1 MRALHGPGV
10 RSKRLDGIVCHVLFV
25 CVSVM
30 LGLGA
35 LAFLA
40 TRTHMYHVAFHKRRQ
55 TLENSMWLVQQC
67 KTSDFYS
74 NMKHHSTICDD
85 VALAETDALWLHAL
99 RDVIDET
106 RPCGEHACALRVQQA
121 LEWILGRG
129 LLTFGA
135 AIFLLFVLFTLA
147 VQLQR
152 MFASAQHAMP
162 HPSIHCTPYAH
173 SPHAA
178 RGGHWYPLLTHTSDD
193 YCLKE
198 S

>member
-10 RSKRLDGIVCHVLFV
+10 RSRRLDTMICHVLFV
-25 CVSVM
+25 CVSV
-30 LGLGA
+30 LVCVGG

-40 TRTHMYHVAFHKRRQ
+40 TRTHMYHMAYNKRRK
-55 TLENSMWLVQQC
+55 TLENSVWLLQQC
-67 KTSDFYS
+67 KSTDFYS

-106 RPCGEHACALRVQQA
+106 PLCGEDACAKRVQQA

-129 LLTFGA
+129 LLTLGGA
-135 AIFLLFVLFTLA
+135 IFVLFVMFTLV

-152 MFASAQHAMP
+152 TFAAAHVL
-162 HPSIHCTPYAH
+162 HPSLQYKNTPYAH
-173 SPHAA
+173 LPHAG
-178 RGGHWYPLLTHTSDD
+178 RGGQWYPLLTHTSDD
-193 YCLKE
+193 YATNG
-198 S
+198 